1 MRSVSIRAISA
12 AICCVLVTACGG
24 GDDSP
29 TPTPTES
36 PTPSPTPTPTST
48 PTEVDFDFS
57 TDFTSSISN
66 SAYAFAYFAPE
77 GGTEVWSDGSRRNGQ
92 SQITY
97 EVSPESV
104 EYVWPDTL
112 ELETFTA
119 ADLLNSSPTI
129 RTYRKGNSDGLQME
143 LPFQHVLRVVYEKSQ
158 SFIRETVPGTLRSFR
173 YALFFN
179 PVTTDDDIT
188 ADLSYTGT
196 PQVAGGEAGI
206 TAVGVISSPDTT
218 LVVGPD
224 GDDIEIN
231 GTIRILES
239 VNGATVERAIL
250 PLTAEVGS
258 SGSFNGL
265 IEDETNGFEGNF
277 VGALAGPEREEIFV
291 VFFAVK
297 VDDEGNVDDEDQR
310 KYIGS
315 LIAN

>member
-1 MRSVSIRAISA
+1 VRSVSVRAISA

-24 GDDSP
+24 DDSP
-29 TPTPTES
+29 TPEPTET

-48 PTEVDFDFS
+48 PTAVDFDFS
-57 TDFTSSISN
+57 TDFEASISN

-92 SQITY
+92 SMITY
-97 EVSPESV
+97 EVAPESV

-112 ELETFTA
+112 ELESFTA

-129 RTYRKGNSDGLQME
+129 RTYRKGASDGLQME
-143 LPFQHVLRVVYEKSQ
+143 LPFEHVLRVAYEKSQ

-188 ADLSYTGT
+188 ADLTYTGT
-196 PQVAGGEAGI
+196 PQVSGGESGT
-206 TAVGVISSPDTT
+206 TAAGVISVPATS

-224 GDDIEIN
+224 GDDIEIS
-231 GTIRILES
+231 GTIRILEN
-239 VNGATVERAIL
+239 VNGSNVERAVL
-250 PLTAEVGS
+250 PISAEVGT
-258 SGSFNGL
+258 SGAFNGL
-265 IEDETNGFEGNF
+265 IEDDTNSFAGNF
-277 VGALAGPEREEIFV
+277 VGSLAGPDREEVFLIFYV
-291 VFFAVK
+291 VK
-297 VDDEGNVDDEDQR
+297 VDDEGEEDEDDKR

-315 LIAN
+315 LIGN